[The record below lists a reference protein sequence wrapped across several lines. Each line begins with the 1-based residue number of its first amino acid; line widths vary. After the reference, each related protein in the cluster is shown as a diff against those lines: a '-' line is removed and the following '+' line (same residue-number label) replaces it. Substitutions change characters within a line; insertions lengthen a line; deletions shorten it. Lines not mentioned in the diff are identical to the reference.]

1 VAIENWRDAPEIH
14 PSQVRLGDVIG
25 TLRETGLRY
34 QVKLISTPN
43 SDPRRWTFFGRDD
56 RGSEHAN
63 AFGENDTVRRYAK
76 AS

>member
-1 VAIENWRDAPEIH
+1 
-14 PSQVRLGDVIG
+14 
-25 TLRETGLRY
+25 
-34 QVKLISTPN
+34 LISTPN